1 MASSHIALYRLI
13 YFQPNPEDGERVS
26 VALLFQANGD
36 VELLYDPHFPKL
48 KCLAPYVDLDL
59 IRIYLDDMAVS
70 LKRRPSNVDSIVG
83 GQTAQLVASEVRK
96 VSWPLSNEERI
107 YLMKRFL
114 SKEGHLWQSNDL
126 AKSQKSDQI
135 KEHLKLLLE
144 GAKIGRERLRE
155 NASPEWILGRKVP
168 RIKPVALALRRKS
181 GVLLIDGVDLSV
193 LSTKATLT
201 RVSKVA
207 YTFFQYGRLRQ
218 MSFDRPELKRIGVVL
233 NGVSDPG
240 SEYRDAHDFAL
251 HEFTQEADLA
261 VDTTSASDLERFQAV
276 LMEE

>member
-36 VELLYDPHFPKL
+36 IELLYDPHFPKL
-48 KCLAPYVDLDL
+48 KCLAPHVDLDL
-59 IRIYLDDMAVS
+59 VRLYLDDMTVR
-70 LKRRPSNVDSIVG
+70 LKRHPANVDSIVG
-83 GQTAQLVASEVRK
+83 AQTAQLVASEIRK
-96 VSWPLSNEERI
+96 VSWPLSNEERV

-114 SKEGHLWQSNDL
+114 SKEGHLWHSGDL
-126 AKSQKSDQI
+126 AKTQKSDLI
-135 KEHLKLLLE
+135 KEHLKSLIHN
-144 GAKIGRERLRE
+144 ARIGGEEVRE

-168 RIKPVALALRRKS
+168 RIKPIALAVRKKN

-193 LSTKATLT
+193 LSLKATLT

-218 MSFDRPELKRIGVVL
+218 MPFDRPELKRIGIVL

-240 SEYRDAHDFAL
+240 SEYRDTHDFAL
-251 HEFTQEADLA
+251 REFTQVADLA
-261 VDTTSASDLERFQAV
+261 VDTTSAGDLDKLQAA
-276 LMEE
+276 LSEE

>member
-48 KCLAPYVDLDL
+48 KCLAPHVDLGL
-59 IRIYLDDMAVS
+59 IRLYLDDMTDR
-70 LKRRPSNVDSIVG
+70 LKRQPSNVDSIVG
-83 GQTAQLVASEVRK
+83 GQTAQLVASEIRK
-96 VSWPLSNEERI
+96 VSWPLSNEERV

-114 SKEGHLWQSNDL
+114 SKEGHLWSSNDL
-126 AKSQKSDQI
+126 AKTEKSDQI
-135 KEHLKLLLE
+135 KEHLKALLE
-144 GAKIGRERLRE
+144 RAKIGKEELRE

-168 RIKPVALALRRKS
+168 RIKPVALALRKKN

-193 LSTKATLT
+193 LGTKGTLS

-218 MSFDRPELKRIGVVL
+218 LSFDRPELKRIGVVL

-240 SEYRDAHDFAL
+240 SEYRDTHDFAL
-251 HEFTQEADLA
+251 REFTQEADLA
-261 VDTTSASDLERFQAV
+261 VDGTSASDLNKLQAA
-276 LMEE
+276 LAEE